1 MNPIDRLTELFREFP
16 GIGPRQAKRFV
27 YFLLT
32 RPSAYRSELSSL
44 VQELKNSI
52 AICTDCFKF
61 FIKKGG
67 GALCTICSNQNRN
80 KSLLMIVGN
89 DVDLENIEKS
99 HSYDGFYFA
108 LGGLVPVLEINPE
121 KRVRERE
128 LIALVEKKIAT
139 ASLKEI
145 IIALSANVE
154 GDTTAVYLKKILSP
168 IALPAGVTI
177 SVLGRGLSTG
187 TELEYSDSDTIKN
200 ALQNRTQGNA

>member
-1 MNPIDRLTELFREFP
+1 MDPINRLTELFREFP

-32 RPSAYRSELSSL
+32 RPTAYRGELASL
-44 VQELKNSI
+44 VQELRNST
-52 AICTDCFKF
+52 AVCGECFKF
-61 FIKKGG
+61 YIKRGG
-67 GALCTICSNQNRN
+67 GSLCAICSNPDRN

-99 HSYDGFYFA
+99 HSYDGLYFV
-108 LGGLVPVLEINPE
+108 LGGLVPVLESNPE

-128 LIALVEKKIAT
+128 LIALIEKKIAT
-139 ASLKEI
+139 GSLKEI
-145 IIALSANVE
+145 IIALSVNVE
-154 GDTTAVYLKKILSP
+154 GDTTASYLKKILSP
-168 IALPAGVTI
+168 IALPEGVTI

-200 ALQNRTQGNA
+200 ALQNRTRGDA